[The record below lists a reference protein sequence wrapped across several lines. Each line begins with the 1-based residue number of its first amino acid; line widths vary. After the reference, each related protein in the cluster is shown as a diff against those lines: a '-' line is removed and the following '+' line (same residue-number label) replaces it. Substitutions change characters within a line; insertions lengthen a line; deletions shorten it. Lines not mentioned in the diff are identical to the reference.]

1 MCACENTDIVIYVS
15 RYRWLVGG
23 NAACVSLVSLLSISL
38 SLPLS
43 IFLNLDEEEEEEETL
58 TGKLIAKFR
67 RILWIFFL
75 FNYFVVKQ
83 WIEVELVDDEVEFV
97 YYYRF

>member
-23 NAACVSLVSLLSISL
+23 NGVSLVSLLSISL

-43 IFLNLDEEEEEEETL
+43 IFLNLDEEEEEEEETL

>member
-23 NAACVSLVSLLSISL
+23 NGVSLVSLLSISL
-38 SLPLS
+38 SLPPLS

-58 TGKLIAKFR
+58 TSKLIAIFR

>member
-23 NAACVSLVSLLSISL
+23 NGVSLVSLLSISL

-58 TGKLIAKFR
+58 TGKLIATNS
-67 RILWIFFL
+67 LDFL
-75 FNYFVVKQ
+75 S
-83 WIEVELVDDEVEFV
+83 L
-97 YYYRF
+97 

>member
-15 RYRWLVGG
+15 RYRWLVGC
-23 NAACVSLVSLLSISL
+23 NACVSLVSLLSISL

-43 IFLNLDEEEEEEETL
+43 IFLNLDEEEEEETL
-58 TGKLIAKFR
+58 TGKLIATFR

-83 WIEVELVDDEVEFV
+83 WIEMELVDDEEEFV

>member
-23 NAACVSLVSLLSISL
+23 NGVSLVSLLSISL
-38 SLPLS
+38 SLPPLS

-58 TGKLIAKFR
+58 TSKLIAIFR

-83 WIEVELVDDEVEFV
+83 WIEVELVDDEVQFV